1 MEKRWSGDPAD
12 LGDVTLDVSTI
23 TLGEATRAEMESG
36 YTISQLVGGG
46 VTRKL
51 LAVYI
56 HGLRSYAEPPKWSE
70 LSDLRLLDVSP
81 STSRSSPDN
90 LSPKSNASRSETPTT
105 SSDE

>member
-12 LGDVTLDVSTI
+12 LGDVRLDVSTI

-56 HGLRSYAEPPKWSE
+56 HGLRNYAEPPKWSE

-81 STSRSSPDN
+81 STSRLSPGN
-90 LSPKSNASRSETPTT
+90 RSPKSSGSRSETPTT
-105 SSDE
+105 SSDD